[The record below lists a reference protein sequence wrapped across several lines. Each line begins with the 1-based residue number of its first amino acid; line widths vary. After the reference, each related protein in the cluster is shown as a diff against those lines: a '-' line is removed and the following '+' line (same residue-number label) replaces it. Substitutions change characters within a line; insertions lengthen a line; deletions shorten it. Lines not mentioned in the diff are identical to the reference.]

1 MGRFLLG
8 YLADYQIPQ
17 AKGDGGGLGSPG
29 YARAWAIPLV
39 VFGGALVSALL
50 VATFAPEAQGHG
62 TDSAIQAV
70 HTDLGESA
78 AARSWSKRLPAR

>member
-1 MGRFLLG
+1 VGRFLLG

-39 VFGGALVSALL
+39 VFGGALCRRCS
-50 VATFAPEAQGHG
+50 
-62 TDSAIQAV
+62 
-70 HTDLGESA
+70 
-78 AARSWSKRLPAR
+78 